1 MAKDKYGKY
10 VITELKTEMSEESKA
25 RYAQFATRIL
35 WMDDKVVPGAFQMN
49 CSWYL
54 RPPKSSMG
62 NGHNH
67 DVPEIIGFFGGDPN
81 NPYDLGA
88 EIEFWLEDE
97 MFLLTKSCMIFVPP
111 NMKHCPLILRRVDRP
126 VFHFTTVTAGKYEIL
141 HTENLE
147 KQADKHGKYIVTEL
161 KEPEEK
167 KRIAADY
174 AKYARRILW
183 MDEDVVPGAFHMNAS
198 WFLKAA
204 TTLEN
209 VPHTHDNPEIIG
221 FFGIDPQNPHD
232 LGAEVEIWLEDE
244 RHIIT
249 KSAMIFIPPG
259 LVHCPLILRRVDRP
273 IFHFTVVNNGLYLK
287 DEKQQ

>member
-1 MAKDKYGKY
+1 MAESRYAKYI
-10 VITELKTEMSEESKA
+10 VTELKTDMSEESKA

-49 CSWYL
+49 TSWYL
-54 RPPKSSMG
+54 RPPKTEMG
-62 NGHNH
+62 GGHNH
-67 DVPEIIGFFGGDPN
+67 DVPEIIGFFSSDVN

-88 EIEFWLEDE
+88 EIEFWMEDE
-97 MFLLTKSCMIFVPP
+97 QFILTKTCMIFVPA
-111 NMKHCPLILRRVDRP
+111 NIKHCPLILRRVDRP

-141 HTENLE
+141 HTENL
-147 KQADKHGKYIVTEL
+147 KQQAKEHSRYIVTDL

-167 KRIAADY
+167 RRIAADY
-174 AKYARRILW
+174 AKYAKRILW
-183 MDEDVVPGAFHMNAS
+183 MDENVVPGAFHMNTA

-221 FFGIDPQNPHD
+221 FFGSDPDNPND
-232 LGAEVEIWLEDE
+232 LGAEVEIWLEGE
-244 RHIIT
+244 KQIIT
-249 KSAMIFIPPG
+249 KSAMIFVPAG

-287 DEKQQ
+287 DEK